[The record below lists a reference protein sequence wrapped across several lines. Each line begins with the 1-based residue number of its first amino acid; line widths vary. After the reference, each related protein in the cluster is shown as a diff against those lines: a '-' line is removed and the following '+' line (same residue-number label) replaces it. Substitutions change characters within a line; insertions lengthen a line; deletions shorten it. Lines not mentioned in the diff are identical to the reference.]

1 MKTITIFGSSSDYIP
16 EVYKEAAHRLG
27 VLIAQ
32 EGWHQYN
39 GGGASGV
46 MGSATKGGLHGGG
59 KVHGVIIQV
68 YQHLQ
73 ADGLTSCVS
82 VEKFHERKQKLI
94 DAGDVIVALPGGI
107 GTLNEIFHV
116 LDDHLADLH
125 RGHKDLFP
133 LILLNTNGFYNGML
147 AWLNDRVLKEN
158 FLPKELFHQVVK
170 TVDTAEGVL
179 SVIHEIGI

>member
-1 MKTITIFGSSSDYIP
+1 MKTITIFGSSSDTIP

-46 MGSATKGGLHGGG
+46 MGSATRGGLFGGG
-59 KVHGVIIQV
+59 KVHGIIIEV

-73 ADGLTSCVS
+73 AEGLTSCVA

-94 DAGDVIVALPGGI
+94 DAGDAIVALPGGI

-125 RGHKDLFP
+125 SGRKGLCP
-133 LILLNTNGFYNGML
+133 LILLNTSGFYNGL
-147 AWLNDRVLKEN
+147 LSWLNERIIEEK
-158 FLPKELFHQVVK
+158 FLPNELFRQVIG
-170 TVDTAEGVL
+170 TVDTAEGVMG
-179 SVIHEIGI
+179 VIHEAR